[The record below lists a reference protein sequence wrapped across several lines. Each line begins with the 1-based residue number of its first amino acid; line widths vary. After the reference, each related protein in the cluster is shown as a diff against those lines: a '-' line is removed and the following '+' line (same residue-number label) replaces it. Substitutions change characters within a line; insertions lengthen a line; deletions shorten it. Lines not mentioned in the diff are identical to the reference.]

1 MSNAEAPGVHLDRE
15 NPWPGLEAFDES
27 ARDYF
32 HGREQE
38 ADRLLRQITDSTVT
52 ILFGRSGLGK
62 TSLLKAGVFPR
73 LRDRHFLPVYVRFD
87 IRRDA
92 APLASQIRA
101 SIAAAL
107 DANAVEAPRPEGDQT
122 LWEYLH
128 RTDLELW
135 SARNYPLTL
144 VLVLD
149 QFEEVFTLGAQT
161 PELVTTF
168 RDELGD
174 LAENRIPPR
183 VAERIA
189 SDPSAAARLDVRQ
202 ARYKLVLSLR
212 EDFLADLESWRR
224 FIPAMGRSRARLL
237 SMRPDQ
243 AFEAVYKT
251 APHLLDQDL
260 ARRIVSIVAGED
272 LRGAREPAEQGHD
285 DEGAGSGGV
294 EPALLSL
301 FCRGLNEAR
310 KKRGRDRVDAQLLEG
325 SQRDILSNYY
335 VSCVEDLPPRVA
347 RFIEAELI
355 TENGFRNSFAREDAV
370 PTHLTE
376 EELSRLIRLRLV
388 RLEERYGAQRIE
400 LTHDVL
406 TRAVRDHRDR
416 RRSIEEREALAARA
430 EEERR
435 SLAEAA
441 RRREAEIDEQRRLER
456 EQRLEAEA
464 RAGRRFKRL
473 AASLAAA
480 LVLAIA
486 LAGLA
491 TTQRAAAAREKA
503 LADEARGLAEQERAN
518 ARTQQTLAEERLTRI
533 TDGIRM
539 KQAVLTGDRNSIREF
554 LATARTSTDLAFTAR
569 ATPRGYRDATGR
581 EIYRFQ
587 LMPEAASPDAL
598 NGIATVTYRMDHPTF
613 RNSLMT
619 TGVERG
625 FQAEYDGWGC
635 LASVTVLVEYLDP
648 DRSPGLAEFNMC
660 TRLGW

>member
-1 MSNAEAPGVHLDRE
+1 MSPLEATGVHLDRE
-15 NPWPGLEAFDES
+15 NPWPGLEAFDEA

-38 ADRLLRQITDSTVT
+38 AERLVRQITDSTVT
-52 ILFGRSGLGK
+52 VLFGRSGLGK

-87 IRRDA
+87 IRLDA

-107 DANAVEAPRPEGDQT
+107 EANAVDAPRPADDEP

-135 SARNYPLTL
+135 STRNYPLTL

-149 QFEEVFTLGAQT
+149 QFEEVFTLGERT
-161 PELVTTF
+161 PDLVLTF

-174 LAENRIPPR
+174 LAENRIPAR
-183 VAERIA
+183 VAERIG

-224 FIPAMGRSRARLL
+224 FIPAIGRSRARLL
-237 SMRPDQ
+237 SMRPEQ
-243 AFEAVYKT
+243 AFEAVYTT

-260 ARRIVSIVAGED
+260 ARRIVAIVAGED
-272 LRGAREPAEQGHD
+272 LRGARPPAEHGHD
-285 DEGAGSGGV
+285 EAGAGTGGV

-310 KKRGRDRVDAQLLEG
+310 KKLGRDRFDTHLLEG
-325 SQRDILSNYY
+325 TQRDILSNYY
-335 VSCVEDLPPRVA
+335 VSCVEDLPERVA
-347 RFIEAELI
+347 RFIETELI

-370 PTHLTE
+370 PKHLTE
-376 EELSRLIRLRLV
+376 EELGRLIRMRLL

-416 RRSIEEREALAARA
+416 RRSLEEREALAARA
-430 EEERR
+430 DEERR
-435 SLAEAA
+435 ALADAA
-441 RRREAEIDEQRRLER
+441 RRREAEREAEFEAQRRLER
-456 EQRLEAEA
+456 EQRLESEA
-464 RAGRRFKRL
+464 QAGRRFKRL
-473 AASLAAA
+473 AAALAAA
-480 LVLAIA
+480 LVLAI
-486 LAGLA
+486 GLA
-491 TTQRAAAAREKA
+491 AVALTQRAAATREKA
-503 LADEARGLAEQERAN
+503 LADDARGVAERERAN
-518 ARTQQTLAEERLTRI
+518 ARAQQSLAEERLTRI

-539 KQAVLTGDRNSIREF
+539 KQAVLTGDRASIREF
-554 LATARTSTDLAFTAR
+554 LATARTSTDLAFTVR
-569 ATPRGYRDATGR
+569 ATSRGYRDATGR

-587 LMPEAASPDAL
+587 LMPGAASPDAL
-598 NGIATVTYRMDHPTF
+598 KGIATVTYRMDHPTF

-619 TGVERG
+619 TG
-625 FQAEYDGWGC
+625 
-635 LASVTVLVEYLDP
+635 
-648 DRSPGLAEFNMC
+648 
-660 TRLGW
+660 